1 MITSGINLKNFKL
14 KKKSNYLGKKLKD
27 IIEENDSVLQSL
39 RNSYKDYFNKKR
51 LKKYRSFKNIRIIGM
66 GGSSFFG

>member
-27 IIEENDSVLQSL
+27 IIEGNDSVLQSL
-39 RNSYKDYFNKKR
+39 RNSYKDYFTKKKT
-51 LKKYRSFKNIRIIGM
+51 KKI
-66 GGSSFFG
+66 